1 MSLTAKLYIT
11 AIIAGG
17 LACFWNGL
25 ELWTCRDPF
34 TYLCLLG
41 LAIGTSL
48 LKVTVP
54 GRHTN
59 ISVSFIVVLLSI
71 IDFSYPE
78 TLVVGCLAAAVQAV
92 WRKKHLN
99 AIQFLF
105 NLSTVAI
112 AVSVGYAVHH
122 GLDGTLSMVTSIAIA
137 AIAYFL
143 TNTITISAVIG
154 LTTSTSVYK
163 TWRECHSWLLPYYLL
178 GAAIAIMA
186 SWGNRRF
193 GLETSVL
200 VLPAAYFLFRAYR
213 LYLERLESATF
224 HAEDVASLH
233 LRTVEALAMAI
244 EAKDLTTHDHLQ
256 RVQVYAVE
264 LGKALNVTEEDL
276 QALRAAS
283 ILHDIGK
290 LAVPEHIISKP
301 GKLTSEEFEKMKIH
315 PVVGAEIL
323 ERVGFPYGVVPIV
336 RFHHEKWNGAGYP
349 DGLKGEAIP
358 LGARILS
365 VVDCFDA
372 LVSDRQYRRALPL
385 DDALAVVVSEAGKG
399 FDPRVVEALREH
411 YRDWE
416 KLAQSEVPRG
426 KPIPIGARIA
436 DGTVPTAGLQAA
448 VPHDAPQQN
457 FLASIAAAAQEAQG
471 LFELGRNSGNS
482 LNLHETLSV
491 LDSRM
496 RRLIPYDA
504 IAVYVREKDRLIPK
518 YVNGETMRHFSMLPI
533 ALGQGISGSVAAS
546 GRPIANGDPS
556 VQPGLLNDSTALGR
570 LHSALAIPL
579 EFAAGITGVLT
590 LYHLER
596 DAFTNDH
603 LRVLLALKSKLSL
616 TIENTLR
623 YQQVSV
629 SATTDGLTA
638 LPNARTLFL
647 HLDAELTLCKE
658 NGSGLAMLLCNL
670 DGFKEVNDR
679 FGHLKGDKILKLVS
693 AGLRDSCRE
702 MDYVARM
709 GGDEFVLVLP
719 GLGLQHLD
727 AKLRVLEKMALDA
740 GIAVCGEPLL
750 SLSIGAVSCP
760 EHGRDAESLL
770 AEAERR
776 MYLARRSKHH
786 TNGRTALKEPE
797 PPKSSFSPP
806 SAQQQGAASL
816 QLPHFETQCA

>member
-1 MSLTAKLYIT
+1 MSLTAKLYIS

-17 LACFWNGL
+17 LACFWTGL
-25 ELWTCRDPF
+25 EQWTCSDPF

-41 LAIGTSL
+41 LAVGTSL
-48 LKVTVP
+48 LKVKVP
-54 GRHTN
+54 GSLTN
-59 ISVSFIVVLLSI
+59 LSVSFIFALLGI

-105 NLSTVAI
+105 NVCTVAI
-112 AVSVGYAVHH
+112 TVSVGYMVYHR
-122 GLDGTLSMVTSIAIA
+122 LNGTLSMVTSIAIA

-143 TNTITISAVIG
+143 TNTIAISAVIG
-154 LTTSTSVYK
+154 LTTSTSVYE
-163 TWRECHSWLLPYYLL
+163 TWREYHFWLLPYYLL
-178 GAAIAIMA
+178 GAAIASMA

-200 VLPAAYFLFRAYR
+200 VLPAAYLLFRAYR
-213 LYLERLESATF
+213 PYLERLKSATF
-224 HAEDVASLH
+224 HAEEVASLH
-233 LRTVEALAMAI
+233 LRTIEALAMAI

-276 QALRAAS
+276 KALRAAS

-336 RFHHEKWNGAGYP
+336 RSHHEKWNGAGYP

-365 VVDCFDA
+365 VVDCLDA
-372 LVSDRQYRRALPL
+372 LVSERQYRRALPW
-385 DDALAVVVSEAGKG
+385 DEALAVVVSEVGKSY
-399 FDPRVVEALREH
+399 DPRVVQALQEH
-411 YRDWE
+411 YRDWK
-416 KLAQSEVPRG
+416 KLAGTEVPRG
-426 KPIPIGARIA
+426 KPIPIGTRIVEGA
-436 DGTVPTAGLQAA
+436 APPAGLEAA
-448 VPHDAPQQN
+448 VLRDLPQLN
-457 FLASIAAAAQEAQG
+457 FLASIAAAAQDAQG
-471 LFELGRNSGNS
+471 LYELGRNPGNL

-504 IAVYVREKDRLIPK
+504 IAVYVREEDRLIPK

-533 ALGQGISGSVAAS
+533 ALGEGVCGSVAAC
-546 GRPIANGDPS
+546 GRPIVNGDPS
-556 VQPGLLNDSTALGR
+556 VEPGFLKDSTASGK

-579 EFAAGITGVLT
+579 EFAAGITGVLA

-596 DAFTNDH
+596 DAFTGDH
-603 LRVLLALKSKLSL
+603 LRVLLALKSKVSL
-616 TIENTLR
+616 TIENALR
-623 YQQVSV
+623 CQQASV
-629 SATTDGLTA
+629 SATTDGLSA
-638 LPNARTLFL
+638 LPNAHSLFL
-647 HLDAELTLCKE
+647 HLDAELALSKK
-658 NGSGLAMLLCNL
+658 NGSGLAMLLCSL
-670 DGFKEVNDR
+670 DGFKEASDR
-679 FGHLKGDKILKLVS
+679 FGHLKGKKILKLVL
-693 AGLRDSCRE
+693 AGLRSSCRE

-719 GLGLQHLD
+719 GLGLHQLD
-727 AKLRVLEKMALDA
+727 DKMRVLENVARDA
-740 GIAVCGEPLL
+740 GIAVCAEPLL
-750 SLSIGAVSCP
+750 SLSIGAVLCP

-770 AEAERR
+770 AEADRRLYLERR
-776 MYLARRSKHH
+776 SNHH
-786 TNGRTALKEPE
+786 THR
-797 PPKSSFSPP
+797 
-806 SAQQQGAASL
+806 
-816 QLPHFETQCA
+816 

>member
-1 MSLTAKLYIT
+1 
-11 AIIAGG
+11 
-17 LACFWNGL
+17 
-25 ELWTCRDPF
+25 
-34 TYLCLLG
+34 
-41 LAIGTSL
+41 
-48 LKVTVP
+48 
-54 GRHTN
+54 
-59 ISVSFIVVLLSI
+59 
-71 IDFSYPE
+71 
-78 TLVVGCLAAAVQAV
+78 
-92 WRKKHLN
+92 
-99 AIQFLF
+99 
-105 NLSTVAI
+105 
-112 AVSVGYAVHH
+112 
-122 GLDGTLSMVTSIAIA
+122 
-137 AIAYFL
+137 
-143 TNTITISAVIG
+143 
-154 LTTSTSVYK
+154 
-163 TWRECHSWLLPYYLL
+163 
-178 GAAIAIMA
+178 
-186 SWGNRRF
+186 
-193 GLETSVL
+193 
-200 VLPAAYFLFRAYR
+200 
-213 LYLERLESATF
+213 
-224 HAEDVASLH
+224 
-233 LRTVEALAMAI
+233 
-244 EAKDLTTHDHLQ
+244 
-256 RVQVYAVE
+256 
-264 LGKALNVTEEDL
+264 
-276 QALRAAS
+276 
-283 ILHDIGK
+283 
-290 LAVPEHIISKP
+290 
-301 GKLTSEEFEKMKIH
+301 
-315 PVVGAEIL
+315 
-323 ERVGFPYGVVPIV
+323 
-336 RFHHEKWNGAGYP
+336 
-349 DGLKGEAIP
+349 
-358 LGARILS
+358 
-365 VVDCFDA
+365 
-372 LVSDRQYRRALPL
+372 
-385 DDALAVVVSEAGKG
+385 
-399 FDPRVVEALREH
+399 VVEALREH

-416 KLAQSEVPRG
+416 KLARAGAPRG
-426 KPIPIGARIA
+426 KPIPIDARIA
-436 DGTVPTAGLQAA
+436 DGAAPAAGLLAA
-448 VPHDAPQQN
+448 VPHDPPQLN
-457 FLASIAAAAQEAQG
+457 LLATIAAAAQEAQG
-471 LFELGRNSGNS
+471 LYELGRNPGNS